1 MWSDFFSRN
10 TNVQLIN
17 EKYGIHLFDDPHE
30 DILSLHNFDD
40 LVSETQLCYERMR
53 KKPKHETVAIHD
65 AFHLLLIKELRIDE
79 SASLMGPDHWFLT
92 QDHTLPCVDRF
103 ISRTY
108 QYSEISTPVMVI
120 PLWADIISQLNRRN
134 VTSEDVLDIFV
145 EFIASE
151 FSLTDINIDV
161 DVVIATQG
169 DWMNYVWMSE
179 EKILGILNQKFA
191 LDYSSKLHA
200 SIGAKD
206 FVVQDQLRAAFFEK
220 LNSVLGKEFNI
231 KYEEIQSEN
240 IQLESQLTS
249 ESSLISKWFLNILA
263 ASMFI
268 IIAGL
273 LFLFEQLIEGFTNR
287 YSLILGSVM
296 TLFGGHLL
304 LLIYQ
309 QLKMNNDV

>member
-1 MWSDFFSRN
+1 
-10 TNVQLIN
+10 
-17 EKYGIHLFDDPHE
+17 
-30 DILSLHNFDD
+30 
-40 LVSETQLCYERMR
+40 MR